1 MINVTEKEWS
11 KMRKMSE
18 RYAIL
23 KGLVIFAF
31 VMMLLYSVASQRV
44 IDRTGYYDWDA
55 TQQELEHMLIIQEKP
70 DMTYY
75 DVIGLVLIVAGLTWV
90 TTIFWLLLKEVK
102 KKMRKEQNDIKM
114 IEMKHDENE

>member
-1 MINVTEKEWS
+1 MINVTEKEWH

-75 DVIGLVLIVAGLTWV
+75 EVIGLVLIVAGLTWV
-90 TTIFWLLLKEVK
+90 TTMFWLLLKEVK
-102 KKMRKEQNDIKM
+102 KKMRKEQSDIKM